1 MENSKITRFGYIL
14 NKKDISEEEIIK
26 LKSDLIVKP
35 YKPGNYGKFA
45 KDNSFPSYYENGDY
59 LSIPKYF
66 GIDKYGEPPINKIN
80 STKFPQQDIKYTG
93 KLRPKQQIIV
103 DKIFNGFD
111 NGGGGLLIAGCGSGK
126 TNMAIYIA
134 CKYKLKTLFVIHKGF
149 LKKQIIDRI
158 LSTTNV
164 THVGELQQK
173 KIDTDH
179 PFVVGMIQSLITGKY
194 SDDIYRDFGMIII
207 DEVHHYS
214 AANFSKFLR
223 QTTTKYML
231 GITAERHRNDGTY
244 KLLNWYLGP
253 ILHAEEQQPNDMV
266 VVKKYIYT
274 SSNEKRTKT
283 IINKYTREPDRSTM
297 ITNLVHIKRR
307 NRFIFN
313 LISELF
319 DQGKNILLLTGRI
332 NQVNVINKLIRR
344 DPTLRKSVG
353 KYLGGMS
360 DKDLAK
366 SSTKQ
371 IILGTYSMAEEGL
384 DIENL
389 NVVILCTPK
398 SAIKQSVGRILR
410 KEVYEEHPIVID
422 IVDIDVDIFKSQS
435 NRRNTYYLKQ
445 KYNIQEFKIS
455 DYEEKGYNMYD
466 NIEFIEK
473 SLKKIPSKNKKK
485 YNNNNKSHDIVI
497 PAKINVEDIIFAD
510 D

>member
-1 MENSKITRFGYIL
+1 MENSKITRFGYIV
-14 NKKDISEEEIIK
+14 NKGDLSEDQITK

-35 YKPGNYGKFA
+35 FKPGNFGKFA
-45 KDNSFPSYYENGDY
+45 KDTSFPVYYENGDY
-59 LSIPKYF
+59 ISIPKYF
-66 GIDKYGEPPINKIN
+66 GIEKFGNPPVNKIN
-80 STKFPQQDIKYTG
+80 STKFQKYDMKYLG
-93 KLRPKQQIIV
+93 QLRPKQEIIV
-103 DKIFNGFD
+103 NKIFQGFD

-158 LSTTNV
+158 KSTTNIK
-164 THVGELQQK
+164 HVGEIQQK
-173 KIDTDH
+173 TVDTDH

-194 SDDIYRDFGMIII
+194 PDSIFREFGMIII
-207 DEVHHYS
+207 DEAHHYS

-223 QTTTKYML
+223 NTTTKYML
-231 GITAERHRNDGTY
+231 GITAERHRSDGTY
-244 KLLNWYLGP
+244 KLLNWYMGP

-274 SSNEKRTKT
+274 SSNEKRTKEV
-283 IINKYTREPDRSTM
+283 INKFTKEPDRSTM

-307 NRFIFN
+307 NRFILN

-319 DQGKNILLLTGRI
+319 DQGKNILLLSGRI
-332 NQVNVINKLIRR
+332 KQVNIIGKLLKR
-344 DPTLRKSVG
+344 DPTLSQHVG

-360 DKDLAK
+360 DKALAK
-366 SSTKQ
+366 SATKQ

-422 IVDIDVDIFKSQS
+422 IVDIDTAIFKRQY
-435 NRRNTYYLKQ
+435 NQRYKYYEKQ
-445 KYNIQEFKIS
+445 QYNIQEFKIS
-455 DYEEKGYNMYD
+455 DYEEDGYQMYD
-466 NIEFIEK
+466 DLDFIEK
-473 SLKKIPSKNKKK
+473 SIKEIPDPDKRGKYVAKN
-485 YNNNNKSHDIVI
+485 NFQPVPQINVDDIV
-497 PAKINVEDIIFAD
+497 FLD